1 MARFVLEDAE
11 PQAAKPQRFV
21 MEPEEPAQNT
31 DPLTVGERFARGVMD
46 PIDGGA
52 QLLTHILPESV
63 VSAGNRLNNWL
74 SDTTGLVAKIP
85 EGGVDQ
91 MLSDKEAEYQQRR
104 AASVP
109 KSLSSLIAGGNES
122 PGIDWARMGG
132 NVLSPANLAI
142 ASRVPAAL
150 SLGGR
155 VASGAT
161 AGGAISALTPVVG
174 AGDDYASQKGEQIG
188 IGAAFGGA
196 APAIL
201 GGAARVISPK
211 ASTNPAVALLQK
223 EGVKPTVGQ
232 TLGGRANAFE
242 EKLSSMPIV
251 GDAIS
256 NARQRGVEGFN
267 LAALNRAV
275 SPLGQR
281 IATTGREG
289 VAQAKKV
296 LSDAYNALT
305 PKLTFAADQQ
315 FASDVAKVQAMVGS
329 SLPPAEY
336 KAFEKV
342 LREQLVGKM
351 TGQGRMSG
359 ESFKTIES
367 ELSRLAKGY
376 LGDPAFDKRQLGA
389 AYRELLISLRQ
400 NLMRTNPAHAKEL
413 QAINE
418 GFANFARVRKAASA
432 IGAEEGVF
440 TPNQLQNAVRAA
452 DESVGKGNFAT
463 GRAFMQDLSEA
474 GKSVLGNKIPNSF
487 TTDRALLAGGGLAS
501 GALSPAIPA
510 GLIAGAGAYTQPVQN
525 LLRFLLTAR
534 PEAANALA
542 DTVRKSY
549 PVLLPASGQVGA
561 NALE

>member
-21 MEPEEPAQNT
+21 MEPEEPAQNPN
-31 DPLTVGERFARGVMD
+31 PLTSGERFARGMMD

-91 MLSDKEAEYQQRR
+91 MLSEKESEYQQRR
-104 AASVP
+104 AASGD
-109 KSLSSLIAGGNES
+109 AGS
-122 PGIDWARMGG
+122 IDWARMGG
-132 NVLSPANLAI
+132 NVLSPANIAI

-155 VASGAT
+155 VASGAA

-196 APAIL
+196 APAVL

-267 LAALNRAV
+267 LAALNRSVA
-275 SPLGQR
+275 PLGQR
-281 IATTGREG
+281 VATTGREG
-289 VAQAKKV
+289 VAQAKKA

-367 ELSRLAKGY
+367 ELSDR
-376 LGDPAFDKRQLGA
+376 
-389 AYRELLISLRQ
+389 
-400 NLMRTNPAHAKEL
+400 
-413 QAINE
+413 
-418 GFANFARVRKAASA
+418 
-432 IGAEEGVF
+432 
-440 TPNQLQNAVRAA
+440 
-452 DESVGKGNFAT
+452 
-463 GRAFMQDLSEA
+463 
-474 GKSVLGNKIPNSF
+474 KSV
-487 TTDRALLAGGGLAS
+487 
-501 GALSPAIPA
+501 
-510 GLIAGAGAYTQPVQN
+510 V
-525 LLRFLLTAR
+525 
-534 PEAANALA
+534 
-542 DTVRKSY
+542 
-549 PVLLPASGQVGA
+549 
-561 NALE
+561 